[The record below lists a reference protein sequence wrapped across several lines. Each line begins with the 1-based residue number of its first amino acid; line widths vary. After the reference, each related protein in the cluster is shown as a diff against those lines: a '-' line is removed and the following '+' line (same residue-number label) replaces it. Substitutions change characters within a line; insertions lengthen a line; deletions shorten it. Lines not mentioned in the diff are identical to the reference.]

1 MGPVESEKENVQV
14 SDKLLK
20 ELDKGIDD
28 MEAGRYLPFEEAMA
42 KVEEI
47 VAGRRMARAIV

>member
-1 MGPVESEKENVQV
+1 MDPVLSEEDDVQV
-14 SDKLLK
+14 SEKLLK

-28 MEAGRYLPFEEAMA
+28 MEAGRYLPFDEAMA

-47 VAGRRMARAIV
+47 VAGRRMARAKV

>member
-1 MGPVESEKENVQV
+1 MDPVISEEEKIEVDDN
-14 SDKLLK
+14 LLR

-47 VAGRRMARAIV
+47 VAGRRLARAEV